1 MIVDS
6 HCHLQDKKF
15 DDDRDA
21 VLARALDALD
31 WLVVIGDDLPTSEGA
46 LALTQERVYA
56 AAGIHPYYAATADD
70 AGIQRLREM
79 AANKRV
85 VALGEMGLD
94 YYKYNDTPRDVQRA
108 GFERQL
114 ALAAELGLPIVIHN
128 READADLAA
137 ILDEHHA
144 SLAGGV
150 MHCFGSDAAFA
161 ERCLVWKDFYISF
174 AGNVTFPK
182 AQPLRDAAAVVPL
195 DRLLV
200 ETDAP
205 YLAPQPVRGKR
216 CEPAHVLH
224 TAAALAEV
232 KGVSVEQMN
241 QTTAENAARLFRIAR

>member
-15 DDDRDA
+15 DDDREA
-21 VLARALDALD
+21 VLARALDALT

-56 AAGIHPYYAATADD
+56 AIGIHPYYAATAD
-70 AGIQRLREM
+70 AAAMKRLRGM
-79 AANKRV
+79 AANKHV

-94 YYKYNDTPRDVQRA
+94 YYKYNETPRDVQRA

-114 ALAAELGLPIVIHN
+114 TLAIELDLPIVIHN
-128 READADLAA
+128 RDADDDLAA

-144 SLAGGV
+144 SLSGGV

-161 ERCLVWKDFYISF
+161 ERCLAWDNFYISF

-195 DRLLV
+195 ERLLV

-216 CEPAHVLH
+216 CEPAHVAY
-224 TAAALAEV
+224 TAAALADV

-241 QTTAENAARLFRIAR
+241 QATAENAARLFRVAH

>member
-6 HCHLQDKKF
+6 HCHLQDTKF
-15 DDDRDA
+15 DDDRA
-21 VLARALDALD
+21 EVLARALDALD
-31 WLVVIGDDLPTSEGA
+31 WIVVIGDDLPTSEGA
-46 LALTQERVYA
+46 LALTQDRVYA
-56 AAGIHPYYAATADD
+56 AVGIHPYYAGTADD
-70 AGIQRLREM
+70 AAMDRLREM
-79 AANKRV
+79 TGNEHV

-94 YYKYNDTPRDVQRA
+94 YFKYNETPRDVQRA

-114 ALAAELGLPIVIHN
+114 ALAAELALPIVIHN
-128 READADLAA
+128 RDADADLAA

-144 SLAGGV
+144 SLPGGV

-161 ERCLVWKDFYISF
+161 ERCLGWKNFYVSF

-216 CEPAHVLH
+216 CEPAHVAH
-224 TAAALAEV
+224 TAAALAAV
-232 KGVSVEQMN
+232 KGVTVDQMN
-241 QTTAENAARLFRIAR
+241 QATAENAARLFRVAR